1 MTFTFNHKDKKYT
14 EEEVTQRIDEG
25 ISTESDKSTRLLL
38 MALRNTKLRVL
49 KSLYPDI
56 HEICDCLFL
65 KKHMAAVTSDQSSI

>member
-65 KKHMAAVTSDQSSI
+65 KKHRLK